1 MRQILFASGVRF
13 YLSQRCFRKLLRA
26 IAYPALRVLSR
37 LRERPAPRR
46 RLLRRARHGSAFRLR
61 ARLQR
66 RRTDNASFPE
76 RLFEE

>member
-1 MRQILFASGVRF
+1 MPQILVASGVRF

-46 RLLRRARHGSAFRLR
+46 LLLRRARRER
-61 ARLQR
+61 
-66 RRTDNASFPE
+66 PE
-76 RLFEE
+76 